1 MEHNH
6 TAPSPAP
13 PTPTAEG
20 EEVCEIDVPDV
31 AVDSATLLICLC
43 GLVGNGAVLWLLGCR
58 IRRNPITV
66 YVLNLAV
73 ADFTFLLLMLTSALL
88 YILDN
93 LSCNT
98 FPFFTYLRSFL
109 LPLLLTHNTGMYL
122 LTAISI
128 ERCVSVVCSSSPCGH
143 RPQHLSAVV
152 CALLWA
158 LSIAIIAAVAV
169 LCLSHQQDQC
179 HLALISMYAL
189 NFTVFAPSM
198 VFSSTLLFI
207 KVQCGSQRRQ
217 PRRLYIV
224 IFLTVLFFLLFMVPL
239 SIWNF
244 LQHFSHMLGHSQIV
258 FLLACI
264 NSSINPFIYFLVG
277 SCRRRCSLVS
287 LQVAFRRV
295 FEELADDTVCSDNAT
310 MDTLS
315 PVC

>member
-1 MEHNH
+1 MEPNH
-6 TAPSPAP
+6 TAPSPPP

-20 EEVCEIDVPDV
+20 EDVCKIDVPDV
-31 AVDSATLLICLC
+31 AMDGATLLICLC

-88 YILDN
+88 YILES

-98 FPFFTYLRSFL
+98 FPFFVYLKSFL
-109 LPLLLTHNTGMYL
+109 LPLLLTHNMGMYL

-128 ERCVSVVCSSSPCGH
+128 ERCVSVLCPLWYRCH

-158 LSIAIIAAVAV
+158 LSIAVIAVVAV

-179 HLALISMYAL
+179 RLSLISMYAL
-189 NFTVFAPSM
+189 NFLIFAPPM
-198 VFSSTLLFI
+198 VISNVILFI

-244 LQHFSHMLGHSQIV
+244 LQQLSYSPGHSQVV
-258 FLLACI
+258 FLLVSI

-277 SCRRRCSLVS
+277 SCWRRCSLVS

-295 FEELADDTVCSDNAT
+295 FEETGVTVIS
-310 MDTLS
+310 S
-315 PVC
+315 